1 MRSRRNF
8 LSLSLSAGVAA
19 GLLTTRAE
27 AFAAPGGPSSQLL
40 AKARQAL
47 MSHGNRVAH
56 TDLMGI
62 ADFTQPSHVPRFHI
76 VNLTDGRNESF
87 LVAHGKGSDLGHTG
101 WLQRFSNAPGSEA
114 TSEGSYLTGDTYVG
128 KHGLSRR
135 LAGLDPQNSN
145 AFSRAIVIHGAWYVS
160 PDMVATHGKL
170 GRSQGCLA
178 FSETDRQRIMDR
190 LGAGRLIYA
199 GKA

>member
-1 MRSRRNF
+1 MRSRRHF
-8 LSLSLSAGVAA
+8 LSLSLSAGAA
-19 GLLTTRAE
+19 GLIVPRAH
-27 AFAAPGGPSSQLL
+27 AATPAGPSPQLL
-40 AKARQAL
+40 EKARQAL
-47 MSHGNRVAH
+47 LSHGDRIAH

-62 ADFTQPSHVPRFHI
+62 ADFSRPSHEPRFHI
-76 VNLTDGRNESF
+76 LNLADGRSQSF
-87 LVAHGKGSDLGHTG
+87 LVAHGKGSDLNHTG

-135 LAGLDPQNSN
+135 LDGLDPENNN

-160 PDMVATHGKL
+160 PEMVATTGKL

-178 FSETDRQRIMDR
+178 FSEADRQTVMDR

>member
-1 MRSRRNF
+1 MRNRRNF

-19 GLLTTRAE
+19 GLLTSRAK
-27 AFAAPGGPSSQLL
+27 AFAAPGGPSPQLL
-40 AKARQAL
+40 VKARQAL
-47 MSHGNRVAH
+47 MSHGDRVAH

-76 VNLTDGRNESF
+76 LNLTDGRSESF
-87 LVAHGKGSDLGHTG
+87 LVAHGKGSDLNHTG

-114 TSEGSYLTGDTYVG
+114 TSEGSYLTGNTYVG

-135 LAGLDPQNSN
+135 LDGLDPQNSN

-160 PDMVATHGKL
+160 PDMVATTGKL

-178 FSETDRQRIMDR
+178 FSEADRQRVMDR

-199 GKA
+199 GRA